1 MNNYD
6 VEKQKTLIV
15 KIYHENSQSLLF
27 LKKTY
32 TLSCYW
38 FFFNLYYLY
47 MCLWS
52 FPDFSVNLY
61 TLFYNLI
68 YLWTAWSLVNYWI

>member
-6 VEKQKTLIV
+6 IEKQKTLIV

-38 FFFNLYYLY
+38 FFFLIFITCTCACDPSLILVLI
-47 MCLWS
+47 CIHFFITS
-52 FPDFSVNLY
+52 Y
-61 TLFYNLI
+61 TCELHGL
-68 YLWTAWSLVNYWI
+68 L

>member
-27 LKKTY
+27 LKKNLHIIMLLVFFLIFITCTCACDHSLILVLICIHFFITSY
-32 TLSCYW
+32 TCELHG
-38 FFFNLYYLY
+38 L
-47 MCLWS
+47 
-52 FPDFSVNLY
+52 
-61 TLFYNLI
+61 
-68 YLWTAWSLVNYWI
+68 

>member
-27 LKKTY
+27 LKKN
-32 TLSCYW
+32 LHIIMLLV

-47 MCLWS
+47 MCL
-52 FPDFSVNLY
+52 
-61 TLFYNLI
+61 
-68 YLWTAWSLVNYWI
+68 